1 MQCVHYP
8 KIIPKRAPK
17 NHISFNQ
24 IVTKDNR
31 KPQARLIRALG
42 SAHKW
47 KQACVVRQ
55 QNIRRSKK
63 KKKKKK
69 EEKKGQLFAS
79 SPSMVVTNHGS
90 RVAAANICC
99 CKTASCFCSC
109 RRIAVTTKFVY
120 IYLKTCPS
128 AEVKKYSCHY
138 KASVYS

>member
-69 EEKKGQLFAS
+69 KKKRDSYLPPHRQWWSLTTVQELQPQIF
-79 SPSMVVTNHGS
+79 
-90 RVAAANICC
+90 VAA
-99 CKTASCFCSC
+99 
-109 RRIAVTTKFVY
+109 RLPPV
-120 IYLKTCPS
+120 S
-128 AEVKKYSCHY
+128 AAAEE
-138 KASVYS
+138 